1 MGALQAL
8 QHANRLHPSEW
19 FLERRAPN
27 SVWHPR
33 VPAFTHIAPSVLK
46 LRGLCLEGVLQLG
59 VLGAPRALPGPALRT
74 EGSSSRRACWA
85 SHHPRRRSSQTG
97 LGAAPPR
104 PQTTPKRGGVSP
116 PPGQM
121 TPVRPVHRHSAL
133 KPHAAPLSASTRHA
147 DAHIRRHLYESKHN
161 AVVAMKTLRIVAGAL
176 YPSWTSRAPLNK
188 LGASHRPVSACRGGW
203 AFCRALHPRV
213 APAHQLGPGARFR
226 ETRTLVHA
234 FMRARSSP
242 QNASL
247 KLWTSLQAP
256 FEFVT
261 LLSLACA
268 EMAEPAAANT
278 RKLQSVSRLTAHL
291 LHAPTYIKGSQHV

>member
-1 MGALQAL
+1 
-8 QHANRLHPSEW
+8 
-19 FLERRAPN
+19 
-27 SVWHPR
+27 
-33 VPAFTHIAPSVLK
+33 
-46 LRGLCLEGVLQLG
+46 
-59 VLGAPRALPGPALRT
+59 
-74 EGSSSRRACWA
+74 
-85 SHHPRRRSSQTG
+85 
-97 LGAAPPR
+97 
-104 PQTTPKRGGVSP
+104 
-116 PPGQM
+116 M

-133 KPHAAPLSASTRHA
+133 KPHAVPLSASTRHA

-256 FEFVT
+256 FEFVIVVT
-261 LLSLACA
+261 RLCRDGRACSCKHSKAAISFQVDSTSAARTDINQGKSALLTGTGSSKHVQASAHTVSLFHPPASEQMQRYEHRLGCIGNTVLIRLLDMSHTSEYGLHILQKCCA
-268 EMAEPAAANT
+268 ARWSCLCFSIAGINIELPVHVYHDGRQENFVYGMQYTVCPVCGCNVQ
-278 RKLQSVSRLTAHL
+278 LQNLYQS
-291 LHAPTYIKGSQHV
+291 